1 MSNMIDPG
9 RGTRVLFLAFVV
21 AACGAPSVAQTTQPL
36 SDVTASQTAASPA
49 TANPATASPA
59 TASPAAPL
67 YALGR
72 FPEFPAGALPPSTTE
87 ALQAVLDAAVGQGTF
102 DGVTAA
108 VILAGRGSWTG
119 TGGSWDGVPL
129 TPDSRHPTHSAGKTI
144 VAAQTLRLV
153 EDGKLA
159 LDAPASDYLPPELE
173 FFDANGATIRQVL
186 AMRSGIPT
194 IKGDQYYLAEL
205 APTVEDVFRM
215 LPEPAAPPDSRTE
228 YAGPNY
234 VLLGSI
240 IEHVTGRPLAEVLRS
255 GVLANPALD
264 GLVYT
269 ADGAFASDGW
279 GVETTSA
286 ALARWGYELYGGFAL
301 SESSLREMTSFEG
314 QWYGLGVMDFSGQY
328 GTRAVGH
335 QGLSSA
341 TSCCSAVALVALPE
355 EGVVI
360 AVQADSVGTD
370 PSIDLNGQVDRLARV
385 LSDAAR
391 APTSA
396 AEYPTGNRIP
406 EGDLPIGRHSLT
418 VGGVPVSFGVSTPG
432 WERFGSI
439 SLNKSSQGPQAAE
452 GIIYWTG
459 FPDGAHADQCGNL
472 RSAAVGASAEE
483 LASVVANAP
492 GTELVTGP
500 AEGSVGGHV
509 ATYVEITVRE
519 DLGCDPGYFYSWED
533 APVGALWPTTNA
545 GDVIRTWIVEF
556 GDTRLFIAGVTKGG
570 SRPVLGEQMRDI
582 VDSIQ
587 FE

>member
-1 MSNMIDPG
+1 MSGMIDLK
-9 RGTRVLFLAFVV
+9 RGTGVLLLALV
-21 AACGAPSVAQTTQPL
+21 AAGCGAPSAAQTTQPP
-36 SDVTASQTAASPA
+36 SDATAASPSA
-49 TANPATASPA
+49 ASPSA
-59 TASPAAPL
+59 ASPDAPL

-72 FPEFPAGALPPSTTE
+72 LPEFPASSLPSSTTE
-87 ALQAVLDAAVGQGTF
+87 ALQAVLDTAVGQGTF

-108 VILAGRGSWTG
+108 VILADRGSWTG
-119 TGGSWDGVPL
+119 TAGFWDGMPL

-144 VAAQTLRLV
+144 IAAQALRLV

-215 LPEPAAPPDSRTE
+215 LPEPVAPPDSRTE

-234 VLLGSI
+234 ILLGSI

-264 GLVYT
+264 GLAYT

-314 QWYGLGVMDFSGQY
+314 EWYGLGVMDFSGQY

-335 QGLSSA
+335 QGLSSV

-360 AVQADSVGTD
+360 AVQADSVGRD
-370 PSIDLNGQVDRLARV
+370 PSIDLNGQVDRLAWA
-385 LSDAAR
+385 LSDA
-391 APTSA
+391 
-396 AEYPTGNRIP
+396 
-406 EGDLPIGRHSLT
+406 
-418 VGGVPVSFGVSTPG
+418 
-432 WERFGSI
+432 
-439 SLNKSSQGPQAAE
+439 
-452 GIIYWTG
+452 
-459 FPDGAHADQCGNL
+459 
-472 RSAAVGASAEE
+472 
-483 LASVVANAP
+483 
-492 GTELVTGP
+492 
-500 AEGSVGGHV
+500 
-509 ATYVEITVRE
+509 VRE
-519 DLGCDPGYFYSWED
+519 
-533 APVGALWPTTNA
+533 
-545 GDVIRTWIVEF
+545 
-556 GDTRLFIAGVTKGG
+556 
-570 SRPVLGEQMRDI
+570 
-582 VDSIQ
+582 
-587 FE
+587 